1 MTYLEA
7 YSARLERNAQELKNL
22 IHEVQKLQPKIKA
35 YVSNHGIIQGVVF
48 IDGENINSIHFHE
61 VPYRW
66 SGCGYSEFG
75 KSHIGGENVS
85 MPFTANDVINGFTPV
100 TSKNHTHNTKF
111 KNMEQYLKWCSYLTE
126 YTEQ

>member
-7 YSARLERNAQELKNL
+7 YSARLARNEQELKNL
-22 IHEVQKLQPKIKA
+22 IHEVQKLHPKIKA
-35 YVSNHGIIQGVVF
+35 YVSNNGIIQGVVF

-75 KSHIGGENVS
+75 KSHYGGENMA
-85 MPFTANDVINGFTPV
+85 MPFTVEDVINGFSPI

-111 KNMEQYLKWCSYLTE
+111 QNIEQYLKWCSYLTE
-126 YTEQ
+126 YI